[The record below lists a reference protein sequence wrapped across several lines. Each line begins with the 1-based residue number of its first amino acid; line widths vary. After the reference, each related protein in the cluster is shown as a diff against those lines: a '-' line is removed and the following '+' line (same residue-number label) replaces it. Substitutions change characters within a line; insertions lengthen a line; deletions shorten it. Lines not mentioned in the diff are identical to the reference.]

1 MYLIENYFLF
11 FQVTTLTMP
20 VFHRNG
26 GSTSNAKKHIAPSSD
41 INANNTS
48 ITNENFVSTLEA
60 EGHRGHGGRNGSNE
74 GHIRRVPELCNPVV
88 IESRDHHMT
97 ASNQQHNGEHD
108 LKKWSELCKMQT
120 TNSNIPNNG
129 TFPQNKRPESTSTG
143 TSSNH
148 GDSNNNLNSNSG
160 NSESGTS
167 TVLPDM
173 DFSN

>member
-1 MYLIENYFLF
+1 
-11 FQVTTLTMP
+11 
-20 VFHRNG
+20 
-26 GSTSNAKKHIAPSSD
+26 
-41 INANNTS
+41 
-48 ITNENFVSTLEA
+48 
-60 EGHRGHGGRNGSNE
+60 
-74 GHIRRVPELCNPVV
+74 
-88 IESRDHHMT
+88 MT

-120 TNSNIPNNG
+120 TNSNNIPNNG

-148 GDSNNNLNSNSG
+148 GDNNNN

-167 TVLPDM
+167 AVLPDM

>member
-1 MYLIENYFLF
+1 
-11 FQVTTLTMP
+11 
-20 VFHRNG
+20 
-26 GSTSNAKKHIAPSSD
+26 
-41 INANNTS
+41 
-48 ITNENFVSTLEA
+48 
-60 EGHRGHGGRNGSNE
+60 
-74 GHIRRVPELCNPVV
+74 
-88 IESRDHHMT
+88 MT

-129 TFPQNKRPESTSTG
+129 TFPQNKRPESTPTG

>member
-1 MYLIENYFLF
+1 
-11 FQVTTLTMP
+11 MP

-97 ASNQQHNGEHD
+97 ASSQHNNGEHD

-120 TNSNIPNNG
+120 TNSNIPNNQG

>member
-1 MYLIENYFLF
+1 MALVKDKIVDFISFSY
-11 FQVTTLTMP
+11 
-20 VFHRNG
+20 
-26 GSTSNAKKHIAPSSD
+26 
-41 INANNTS
+41 
-48 ITNENFVSTLEA
+48 
-60 EGHRGHGGRNGSNE
+60 RGHGGRNGSNE
-74 GHIRRVPELCNPVV
+74 GHIRRVPELCNPLV